1 MLEGKI
7 GKSHCFIFRITHDHL
22 LLFVFFFFL
31 LVFFRSFGPMQYEA
45 YLDLLLDSMTPPE
58 GEGKSPPS
66 KDHKPLV
73 RSGSLIFC
81 DNILWKG
88 RVMAAA
94 ARSSDP
100 PPPGEDKA
108 AKRDR
113 VLAQAMHEF
122 NVKVRKDKRVEQ
134 VVLPLR
140 DGLTLIRVL

>member
-1 MLEGKI
+1 
-7 GKSHCFIFRITHDHL
+7 
-22 LLFVFFFFL
+22 
-31 LVFFRSFGPMQYEA
+31 
-45 YLDLLLDSMTPPE
+45 MTPPE
-58 GEGKSPPS
+58 EGDSPS
-66 KDHKPLV
+66 SSSTSDHKPLV

-94 ARSSDP
+94 ARASDP

-113 VLAQAMHEF
+113 ILAQAMHEF
-122 NVKVRKDKRVEQ
+122 NVKVRKEKRVEQ